1 MPVDNIFPS
10 PT

>member
-10 PT
+10 SS